1 MSFTNSAPFASRERC
16 VDFAAFRKA
25 GVKDGAH
32 NRADRAPESNGVY
45 HPETGRIAR
54 LRSKLADYFPLDQKD
69 RPTMTRRYLRP
80 LGFRLLAAGLLA
92 VPLAACGVA
101 GLGTFGN
108 SRLQVAEINDIGS
121 YTAGSALVRARAH
134 FRNNDFGYSAAFYK
148 RVVELSP
155 KDEEGYV
162 GLGASYDRMRRF
174 DLSDR
179 VYASLFAISGGT
191 AQYYNNVG
199 YSYLLRGKLKDAMSN
214 FRKAQ
219 SLAPDSVVIANNIQ
233 LVAQATATARI

>member
-1 MSFTNSAPFASRERC
+1 M
-16 VDFAAFRKA
+16 
-25 GVKDGAH
+25 
-32 NRADRAPESNGVY
+32 NRR
-45 HPETGRIAR
+45 H
-54 LRSKLADYFPLDQKD
+54 
-69 RPTMTRRYLRP
+69 LRP
-80 LGFRLLAAGLLA
+80 LGFRLIAAGLLA
-92 VPLAACGVA
+92 VPLAACSVA
-101 GLGTFGN
+101 GLSTHGN
-108 SRLQVAEINDIGS
+108 SRLQVAEINNIGS
-121 YTAGSALVRARAH
+121 YTADSALVQARAH

-155 KDEEGYV
+155 KDV

-191 AQYYNNVG
+191 AQYYNNLG